1 MTTTAAPGRLG
12 VPSATA
18 LYVGAVLG
26 PGVLLLPALAAEAA
40 GPASIVAWAGL
51 LALSVPLAITFAAL
65 GVRHPVAGGTAAYGA
80 AAFGPR
86 VGTVT
91 AWWFL
96 AGVLLGAP
104 AVSLIGGTYVA
115 ELTGGGRPV
124 ALAAGAAMFA
134 AVLAA
139 NAAGARSTARVQ
151 LVVAALLAALLVTA
165 IGSTLPAASTAPLTP
180 FAPNG
185 WLAVGT
191 AASLLVF
198 SFVGWE
204 AVTHLVGELRT
215 PARDLPRAIG
225 AALAIVTVLY
235 LGLAVATVTVL
246 GAGAAGSDV
255 PLADLVER
263 GLGPAGA
270 AVTAVVAVLLTCGA
284 MNAYVAGSVQLGAS
298 LGLPGHRP
306 LVLIGAVGTTGLAL
320 LAAGVGDV
328 DAAVRA
334 TSACFVAV
342 YVTGTAAGARLLRG
356 GSRAAA
362 LVALGVV
369 LGLVAF
375 SGPFAAVPFAVAA
388 AALLA
393 QRPRRASAR

>member
-65 GVRHPVAGGTAAYGA
+65 GVRHPVAGGTAAYAA

-86 VGTVT
+86 TGMVT

-115 ELTGGGRPV
+115 ELTGGGRPA

-204 AVTHLVGELRT
+204 AVTHLVGELRA
-215 PARDLPRAIG
+215 PARDLPRAIA
-225 AALAIVTVLY
+225 AALGVVAVLY
-235 LGLAVATVTVL
+235 LGLAVATVTVI
-246 GAGAAGSDV
+246 GDDAGASAV
-255 PLADLVER
+255 PLADLAGR
-263 GLGPAGA
+263 GLGDAGRQ
-270 AVTAVVAVLLTCGA
+270 VTAAVAVLLTVGA
-284 MNAYVAGSVQLGAS
+284 MNVYVAGALQLARAS
-298 LGLPGHRP
+298 GLPRPAGVLGLT
-306 LVLIGAVGTTGLAL
+306 GAGGLAL
-320 LAAGVGDV
+320 LALGVGTV
-328 DAAVRA
+328 DGVVACC
-334 TSACFVAV
+334 SACFVAV
-342 YVTGTAAGARLLRG
+342 YVAGTAAGVRLLRG
-356 GSRAAA
+356 RARAAA
-362 LVALGVV
+362 AVSLTCVVVLLGFAGWAALVPVGVALVV
-369 LGLVAF
+369 
-375 SGPFAAVPFAVAA
+375 AAVS
-388 AALLA
+388 L
-393 QRPRRASAR
+393 RA